1 MRTLLRALPSPP
13 PARRRLTTWA
23 GIAALGLGLV
33 TTGCG
38 HTRGAEA
45 PVDARTQA
53 RTFLA
58 RNQPEQALP
67 LLEAEAVRAPEDL
80 ELARVLTE
88 AQVRAGR
95 TDVWIAELERRNTQ
109 AERAVNHYMLGLAH
123 FSRASGAEAPAVAAF
138 ERALALKPQEAEF
151 HYRLGLAR
159 LESEQYAEALV
170 PLRRAAELAPERP
183 GIRLPLAKALHR
195 TGDSAGAVAALG
207 VLVKAGPSPAEV
219 ATARAL
225 MNQVADPFA
234 RFPKTAEAKL
244 EEGLRYLRELDA
256 PHPAIVA
263 FEEILR
269 DYPDLAVVHA
279 LLGLSW
285 QRLDDAG
292 RAVEEFKRA
301 IELAPEDGKNH
312 LYLGELYLSRQRPEA
327 ARPLL
332 ERAVALNPLLDEAWF
347 RLGDMHLER
356 KELAAA
362 RECFR
367 VATYLLPEA
376 VPPRGK
382 LALVLQWEG
391 SWAAAERELLSVVE
405 REPENLEFT
414 LRLGLLFTEQAQR
427 ATRTEERRVA
437 VQKAERWLRK
447 VLEAQPEN
455 VVASRALQQLK
466 GP

>member
-1 MRTLLRALPSPP
+1 MDARAQARAL
-13 PARRRLTTWA
+13 
-23 GIAALGLGLV
+23 
-33 TTGCG
+33 
-38 HTRGAEA
+38 
-45 PVDARTQA
+45 
-53 RTFLA
+53 LA

-95 TDVWIAELERRNTQ
+95 TDAWIAELERRNAR

-159 LESEQYAEALV
+159 LESEQYAAALE

-195 TGDSAGAVAALG
+195 TGDAAGAVAALG

-225 MNQVADPFA
+225 MNQMADPFA

-312 LYLGELYLSRQRPEA
+312 LYLGELYLSRQRPES

-367 VATYLLPEA
+367 VAAYLLPEA

-382 LALVLQWEG
+382 LAWVLQLEG
-391 SWAAAERELLSVVE
+391 SWAEAERELLRVVE

-427 ATRTEERRVA
+427 AQRAEERRGAVA
-437 VQKAERWLRK
+437 KAERWLRK